1 MSRIT
6 RKKNNEV
13 IKEAFT
19 VLAKMLSSRKKERP
33 RIILPQ
39 HSFDMSSTAPV
50 EEPLMLPVPSAEE
63 QEKQR
68 AYKEQQIK
76 FTKLRLKRPDK
87 PI

>member
-1 MSRIT
+1 MSEVATST
-6 RKKNNEV
+6 RLFFE
-13 IKEAFT
+13 
-19 VLAKMLSSRKKERP
+19 LAL

-50 EEPLMLPVPSAEE
+50 EEPLMLSVPSAEE

-76 FTKLRLKRPDK
+76 FYKAEAQKARQANVSPGRLNIPEQ
-87 PI
+87 